1 VVRVKKWRDGNI
13 AGSARGHQKLKMET
27 LLQDIRFGIRML
39 AKSPGFT
46 ALAVITLALGIGANT
61 AIFSVINSVLL
72 RPLPFHEPGR
82 LVALW
87 QTESAPGNFPL
98 TGPDY
103 LDWQAQSRSF
113 EATSLYTW
121 ERTTNASRDGA
132 SEAASVVSTQANF
145 FTVLGVQPVIGRAFD
160 SGEDRAGK
168 NHVAILSNAF
178 WRRQFGGSA
187 DALGKTI
194 ELNDETYSII
204 GVLPAWFNFQ
214 RATEIWTPMDMTPKA
229 LGPRGSHSYRAV
241 ARLKTGVTLAQARAD
256 LAGITKVLAK
266 EYPDNDADSK
276 AVVVSLTEQLT
287 GDSRES
293 LFILLGAVALV
304 LLVACA
310 NVANLMLARAT
321 NRQREIAV
329 RAAMGAGRWRLAR
342 QLLTESVL
350 LSLTG
355 AALGLVGAIWTVS
368 LLQSAETLP
377 IPRANP
383 IQVDLTVLLFTVG
396 VSILV
401 GALFGLAPAIQSFRL
416 NLSEELKS
424 SAQAVVSPS
433 GTRRLL
439 RDALVVGEIAAS
451 LALLIGAGLL
461 LRSFSRLRNSGIG
474 VQSENVIT
482 MGINLPGAKYDTLQ
496 KRRHFFDQL
505 IDRIHH
511 EPGAQ
516 AAAISTEIPLEGGTN
531 GYVVVDGQNDP
542 SLATQLVEWNNITP
556 DYFRAY
562 GVPLLQ
568 GRIFTAEDMDRTAVT
583 NLKVD
588 DLFAKDPKLTT
599 LPPDVAFVAV
609 INRKMARVFWPK
621 QDALGKVFKSSGIP
635 VTVIGIVGDV
645 KEWDIRKDVVP
656 QAYFPLTAALD
667 SEGYGVHLTVKTSV
681 APRGVLAAIRG
692 DLQALDSGLAVF
704 RPRSMDEVIAD
715 AMQDTSAQTML
726 LGIFATLALLLAAVG
741 IYGVMAYVVTQRT
754 HEIGVRM
761 ALGAQQQDVLRMV
774 LGEGSRLTAIGVG
787 LGLAAAFGLTR
798 LLRAL
803 LFGISANDPLTFA
816 GVSLL
821 LAVVALAA
829 CYIPARRAARVDPMI
844 ALRYE

>member
-1 VVRVKKWRDGNI
+1 MG
-13 AGSARGHQKLKMET
+13 T
-27 LLQDIRFGIRML
+27 LLQDLRYGIRML

-61 AIFSVINSVLL
+61 AIFSVINSVVL

-103 LDWQAQSRSF
+103 LDWKAQSRTL
-113 EATSLYTW
+113 EVASLYTW
-121 ERTTNASRDGA
+121 ERATNASSAGQT
-132 SEAASVVSTQANF
+132 EAVSVNSTQANF
-145 FTVLGVQPVIGRAFD
+145 FTVLGVQPQLGRAFD
-160 SGEDRAGK
+160 PGEDQAGK

-178 WRRQFGGSA
+178 WHRQFGARS
-187 DALGKTI
+187 DVLGKTI
-194 ELNDETYSII
+194 ELNDESYSII

-214 RATEIWTPMDMTPKA
+214 HATEVWTPMDMTPKA
-229 LGPRGSHSYRAV
+229 LGPRGSHSYCAI
-241 ARLKTGVTLAQARAD
+241 ARLKPNVSVGQAQAE
-256 LAGITKVLAK
+256 LNSITKQVAK
-266 EYPDNDADSK
+266 QNGDTDKYNG

-287 GDSRES
+287 GSSRES
-293 LFILLGAVALV
+293 LLILLGAVALV

-342 QLLTESVL
+342 QLLTESIL
-350 LSLTG
+350 LSLLG
-355 AALGLVGAIWTVS
+355 AALGLLGAFWAVS
-368 LLQSAETLP
+368 FLQSAETLP

-383 IQVDLTVLLFTVG
+383 IQIDVTVLLFTVG

-401 GALFGLAPAIQSFRL
+401 GTLFGLVPALQSFRL

-474 VQSENVIT
+474 VQTENVIT
-482 MGINLPGAKYDTLQ
+482 MGIKLPNARYNTLAA
-496 KRRHFFDQL
+496 RRQFFDQL
-505 IDRIHH
+505 IDRIQR
-511 EPGAQ
+511 EPGVQ
-516 AAAISTEIPLEGGTN
+516 AAAVSTEIPLEGGIN
-531 GYVVVDGQNDP
+531 GYITVAGQDNP
-542 SLATQLVEWNNITP
+542 ALATQLVEWNNITP

-562 GVPLLQ
+562 GVPVLQ
-568 GRIFTAEDMDRTAVT
+568 GRVFTPEEVERTAVV
-583 NLKVD
+583 NLKLD
-588 DLFAKDPKLTT
+588 DLYKNDPNLKTV
-599 LPPDVAFVAV
+599 PPDLGFVAV
-609 INRKMARVFWPK
+609 INRKMAQLYWPK
-621 QDALGKVFKSSGIP
+621 QDALGKVFQSGGVP
-635 VTVIGIVGDV
+635 VTVVGVVGDV
-645 KEWDIRKDVVP
+645 KEWDIRKDVP
-656 QAYFPLTAALD
+656 PEAYFPLTAALD
-667 SEGYGVHLTVKTSV
+667 NEGYGVQLTVKTSV
-681 APRGVLAAIRG
+681 APRSVLAAIRG
-692 DLQALDSGLAVF
+692 DLQTLDGGLAVF
-704 RPRSMDEVIAD
+704 RPRTMDEVVAD
-715 AMQDTSAQTML
+715 AMQDTSEQTML
-726 LGIFATLALLLAAVG
+726 LGIFAGIALLLAAVG

-761 ALGAQQQDVLRMV
+761 ALGAQQHDVLRLV
-774 LGEGSRLTAIGVG
+774 LGEGSRLTAIGVA
-787 LGLAAAFGLTR
+787 LGLAAAFALTR
-798 LLRAL
+798 LLRSL
-803 LFGISANDPLTFA
+803 LFGVSASDPYTFA
-816 GVSLL
+816 GVSIL
-821 LAVVALAA
+821 LALVAMAA
-829 CYIPARRAARVDPMI
+829 CYIPARRASRVDPMV

>member
-1 VVRVKKWRDGNI
+1 MG
-13 AGSARGHQKLKMET
+13 T
-27 LLQDIRFGIRML
+27 FLQDLRYGIRML

-103 LDWQAQSRSF
+103 LDWQAQNHTL
-113 EATSLYTW
+113 EATSLYSW
-121 ERTTNASRDGA
+121 ERTANASGTGQT
-132 SEAASVVSTQANF
+132 EAVSVNSTQANF
-145 FTVLGVQPVIGRAFD
+145 FDLLGVQPKIGRAFAA
-160 SGEDRAGK
+160 GEDQAGK

-178 WRRQFGGSA
+178 WHRQFGGRS

-194 ELNDETYSII
+194 ELNDESYSII

-241 ARLKTGVTLAQARAD
+241 ARLRPNVTVGQAQAE
-256 LAGITKVLAK
+256 LNSITKQVAK
-266 EYPDNDADSK
+266 QNGDNDK
-276 AVVVSLTEQLT
+276 YNGAVVVSLTEQLT
-287 GDSRES
+287 GSSRES
-293 LFILLGAVALV
+293 LFILLGAVGLV

-310 NVANLMLARAT
+310 NVANLTLARAT

-329 RAAMGAGRWRLAR
+329 RCAMGAGRWRLAR
-342 QLLTESVL
+342 QLLTESIL
-350 LSLTG
+350 LSLLG
-355 AALGLVGAIWTVS
+355 AAWGLLGAFWAVS
-368 LLQSAETLP
+368 FLQSAETLP

-383 IQVDLTVLLFTVG
+383 IQIDFTVLLFTIG

-401 GALFGLAPAIQSFRL
+401 GALFGLAPAMQSIRV

-433 GTRRLL
+433 GTPRLL

-474 VQSENVIT
+474 VQTENVIT
-482 MGINLPGAKYDTLQ
+482 MGIKLPNAKYDTLPA
-496 KRRHFFDQL
+496 RRQFFDQL
-505 IDRIHH
+505 IERIER
-511 EPGAQ
+511 EPGVQ
-516 AAAISTEIPLEGGTN
+516 AAAASTEIPLEGGTN
-531 GYVVVDGQNDP
+531 GYVTLDGQNDP
-542 SLATQLVEWNNITP
+542 ALATQLVEWNNITP
-556 DYFRAY
+556 DYFHAF
-562 GVPLLQ
+562 GVLVVQ
-568 GRIFTAEDMDRTAVT
+568 GRVFTAEDMERTAVM
-583 NLKVD
+583 NLKLD
-588 DLFAKDPKLTT
+588 DLYKNNPNLTT
-599 LPPDVAFVAV
+599 LPPEIGFVGL
-609 INRKMARVFWPK
+609 INRKMAQLYWPK
-621 QDALGKVFKSSGIP
+621 QDALGKVFHAGGVP
-635 VTVIGIVGDV
+635 VTVVGVVGDV
-645 KEWDIRKDVVP
+645 KEWDIRKDVPP

-667 SEGYGVHLTVKTSV
+667 NEGYGVQLTVKTSV
-681 APRGVLAAIRG
+681 APRSVLAGIRG
-692 DLQALDSGLAVF
+692 DLQALDAGLAVF
-704 RPRSMDEVIAD
+704 RPRTMDEVVAD
-715 AMQDTSAQTML
+715 AMQDTSEQTML
-726 LGIFATLALLLAAVG
+726 LGIFAGLALLLAAVG

-761 ALGAQQQDVLRMV
+761 ALGAQQRDVLRLV

-787 LGLAAAFGLTR
+787 LGLAAAFALTR
-798 LLRAL
+798 LLSSL
-803 LFGISANDPLTFA
+803 LFGVSASDPLTFA
-816 GVSLL
+816 GVSIL
-821 LAVVALAA
+821 LALVALAA
-829 CYIPARRAARVDPMI
+829 CYIPARRASRVDPMV

>member
-1 VVRVKKWRDGNI
+1 MG
-13 AGSARGHQKLKMET
+13 T
-27 LLQDIRFGIRML
+27 LLQDIRYGIRML
-39 AKSPGFT
+39 AKNPGFT

-61 AIFSVINSVLL
+61 AIFSVINSVVL
-72 RPLPFHEPGR
+72 RPLPFHEPER

-103 LDWQAQSRSF
+103 LDWQAQSRTLDV
-113 EATSLYTW
+113 TSLYSW
-121 ERTTNASRDGA
+121 ERTANASGA
-132 SEAASVVSTQANF
+132 GEAEAATAISTQANF
-145 FTVLGVQPVIGRAFD
+145 FTVLGVQPQFGRAFD
-160 SGEDRAGK
+160 SGEDQAGK

-178 WRRQFGGSA
+178 WHRKFGGRS
-187 DALGKTI
+187 DVLGKTI
-194 ELNDETYSII
+194 ELNDEPYTVI

-241 ARLKTGVTLAQARAD
+241 ARLKTNVSVAQAQAELD
-256 LAGITKVLAK
+256 SITKQAAK
-266 EYPDNDADSK
+266 EHGDDDKYNGAI
-276 AVVVSLTEQLT
+276 VVSLTEQLT
-287 GDSRES
+287 GDSRPS
-293 LFILLGAVALV
+293 LFILLGAVAMV

-310 NVANLMLARAT
+310 NVANLMLARAS

-342 QLLTESVL
+342 QLLTESIL
-350 LSLTG
+350 LSVLG
-355 AALGLVGAIWTVS
+355 AALGLLGAFWAVS
-368 LLQSAETLP
+368 FLQSSETLP

-383 IQVDLTVLLFTVG
+383 IQIDLTVLLFTIG

-401 GALFGLAPAIQSFRL
+401 GTLFGLVPAMESFRL

-474 VQSENVIT
+474 VQTENVVT
-482 MGINLPGAKYDTLQ
+482 MGVNLPDAKYKTLAARSQ
-496 KRRHFFDQL
+496 FFDQL
-505 IDRIHH
+505 IARLER
-511 EPGAQ
+511 EPGVQ
-516 AAAISTEIPLEGGTN
+516 ASAASTEIPLEGGNN
-531 GYVVVDGQNDP
+531 GYITVAGQDNP
-542 SLATQLVEWNNITP
+542 ALATQLVEWNNITP

-562 GVPLLQ
+562 GVPVLQ
-568 GRIFTAEDMDRTAVT
+568 GRVFNSEEVERTAVV
-583 NLKVD
+583 NLKLD
-588 DLFAKDPKLTT
+588 ELYKNDPNLKTV
-599 LPPDVAFVAV
+599 PPGLGFVAV
-609 INRKMARVFWPK
+609 INHKMAELYWPK
-621 QDALGKVFKSSGIP
+621 QDAVGKVFQAGGVP
-635 VTVIGIVGDV
+635 VSVIGVVGDV
-645 KEWDIRKDVVP
+645 KEWDIRKGVPP

-667 SEGYGVHLTVKTSV
+667 NEGLGVHLTVRTSV
-681 APRGVLAAIRG
+681 APRSVLVTIRG
-692 DLQALDSGLAVF
+692 DLHALDGSLAVF
-704 RPRSMDEVIAD
+704 RPRTMDEVVAD
-715 AMQDTSAQTML
+715 AMQDTSEQTML
-726 LGIFATLALLLAAVG
+726 LGIFAGLALLLAAVG

-761 ALGAQQQDVLRMV
+761 ALGAQQQDVLRLV

-787 LGLAAAFGLTR
+787 LGLAAALALTR
-798 LLRAL
+798 LLHSL
-803 LFGISANDPLTFA
+803 LFGVSASDPYTFA
-816 GVSLL
+816 GVSFL
-821 LAVVALAA
+821 LALVAMAA
-829 CYIPARRAARVDPMI
+829 CYVPARRASRVDPMV